1 MMQQSWEVS
10 AGEIQNVSEYV
21 RLLTMRKIKEEKQIC
36 YYSSWEKKKK
46 LFSNMQTCR
55 EQKVLSEYLREW
67 MLLTKTKTFQEP
79 QSLWLRGMAKPSS
92 RNWPRTSVELV
103 LKITTTAFSLWVFTE
118 WSLLSYRD
126 CSNWDGLNL
135 SSWTSLVVIISCVF

>member
-10 AGEIQNVSEYV
+10 AGEIPNVSEYV

-36 YYSSWEKKKK
+36 YYSSWKKKNCF
-46 LFSNMQTCR
+46 LTCKHVGSR
-55 EQKVLSEYLREW
+55 KSWANTSGSGCYWQRQRHFKNPKASGWEGWQSLPQGTDQEQVLNWYW
-67 MLLTKTKTFQEP
+67 KWPP
-79 QSLWLRGMAKPSS
+79 QSSHS
-92 RNWPRTSVELV
+92 
-103 LKITTTAFSLWVFTE
+103 WVFTE